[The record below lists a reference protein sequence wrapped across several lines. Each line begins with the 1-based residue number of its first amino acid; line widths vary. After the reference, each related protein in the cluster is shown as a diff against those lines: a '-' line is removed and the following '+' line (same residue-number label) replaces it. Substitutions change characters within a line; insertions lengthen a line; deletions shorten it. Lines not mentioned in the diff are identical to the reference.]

1 MRVYFYKHKSMRMY
15 LIPTISI
22 LPDRLYGGFLEFSF
36 WKWHLTF
43 EWF

>member
-1 MRVYFYKHKSMRMY
+1 MRAYFHKHKSMRMY

-22 LPDRLYGGFLEFSF
+22 LPDRLCGFLEFSF